1 MMKTII
7 QNGRVIDPVNE
18 LDTITNITIDNG
30 VISHIGPEP
39 STGTEAQIIDAK
51 NMWVIPGLVDACCRP
66 HLQHPHGSTLAD
78 EAKAAAKCGFTTLCI
93 PPDGDLIIDSTA
105 NVARLKQQAEDHLPR
120 VYPIGA
126 LTKQLL
132 GESMTDM
139 SALSAAGCIALSQ
152 AMQPIK
158 DLNVLKHCYQYAS
171 SFDLLIV
178 IQPFE
183 PALSHGIVH
192 EGEIS
197 AKLGL
202 PGISTTCETIAIAQ
216 HLALIKET
224 GVRAHFTCLSSL
236 EGVALIRQAKKE
248 GLPVTADCAMHSL
261 HLTERDIIDFDANC
275 HVYPPLRS
283 LEDKNGLIEGLRDG
297 TLDAICSDHRP
308 LDSVAKLAP
317 FGDTVPGLS
326 SIDTF
331 LGLGLQLISS
341 QHIPLLTLLK
351 AMTQNPAR
359 IFNLNAG
366 TLSVGT
372 KADICLLDPK
382 RSYQVTEKSLHSGGK
397 NSPFKG
403 WNLQGQVIMTLKD
416 GMIVHES

>member
-1 MMKTII
+1 MKTII
-7 QNGRVIDPVNE
+7 KNGRIIDPANQ
-18 LDTITNITIDNG
+18 LDTITDITIENG
-30 VISHIGPEP
+30 IISDIGPLKQ
-39 STGTEAQIIDAK
+39 SNASSIIDAK
-51 NMWVIPGLVDACCRP
+51 GMWIIPGLVDTCCRP

-78 EAKAAAKCGFTTLCI
+78 EAKAAVKCGFTTLCV

-105 NVARLKQQAEDHLPR
+105 NVSRLKQQTESRLPHI
-120 VYPIGA
+120 YPIGA

-139 SALSAAGCIALSQ
+139 SALQATGCIALSQ

-158 DLNVLKHCYQYAS
+158 DLNILKHCYDYAS

-178 IQPFE
+178 IQPCE
-183 PALSHGIVH
+183 SALSAGGLVH

-197 AKLGL
+197 AQLGL
-202 PGISTTCETIAIAQ
+202 PGIPSMAETIAISQ
-216 HLALIKET
+216 HLSLIKET
-224 GVRAHFTCLSSL
+224 GVRAHFTCLSTH

-248 GLPVTADCAMHSL
+248 GMNITADCAMHSL
-261 HLTERDIIDFDANC
+261 HLTEMNIANFDANC

-283 LEDKNGLIEGLRDG
+283 QADREGLLEGLRDG

-331 LGLGLQLISS
+331 LGLGLHLVNHHGIALQ
-341 QHIPLLTLLK
+341 TLLK
-351 AMTQNPAR
+351 AITKQPAQ
-359 IFNLNAG
+359 IFNLPAG
-366 TLSVGT
+366 TLSIGA
-372 KADICLLDPK
+372 KADLCIIDPS
-382 RSYQVTEKSLHSGGK
+382 RNYQVTEHVLHSSGK

-403 WNLQGQVIMTLKD
+403 WTLQGNVAVTLID